1 MNKIVTLTIS
11 PCIDKNTYTDHIV
24 PEEKLR
30 CDRPVFEAGGG
41 GINVSKAIKNLGG
54 NSIAVFP
61 EGGAGGEL
69 LENLLHE
76 EGITTHSLPLEPWT
90 RENLNVVSRESD
102 RQFRFVMPG
111 NPLSESDTQKLIGL
125 LQEHKDASVLVVSG
139 SIPKGTPEHIFDD
152 LAKFSKENDI
162 KLIWDTSG
170 DAVHK
175 SLERGNVYLLKPN
188 HGELCELMG
197 IDKKDDHDVDELA
210 EQLLQKYDLEN
221 VVVSLGAQG
230 ALWIS
235 KHGDEQQIVPPP
247 VKIVSTVGAG
257 DSQIGGMVLKLAQG
271 ESMAVAVRYGVA
283 VGTATITQEGS
294 QLAKKEDAERLFKR
308 IMKKHPIQTKS

>member
-1 MNKIVTLTIS
+1 MKKILTLTIS
-11 PCIDKNTYTDHIV
+11 PCIDKNTYVDHIV
-24 PEEKLR
+24 AEEKLR

-54 NSIAVFP
+54 ESIAIFP

-69 LENLLHE
+69 LENLLNA
-76 EGITTHSLPLEPWT
+76 EGIQTHSLPLEPWT

-111 NPLSESDTQKLIGL
+111 NALTSADTHKLLGL
-125 LQEHKDASVLVVSG
+125 LNEHTDCSVLVVSG
-139 SIPKGTPEHIFDD
+139 SIPDGTPEHIFDD
-152 LAKFSKENDI
+152 LAQFTKEHDI

-170 DAVHK
+170 EAVHK
-175 SLERGNVYLLKPN
+175 SLERGNVFLLKPN

-197 IDKKDDHDVDELA
+197 VNKKDDHDVDELA

-221 VVVSLGAQG
+221 VVVSLGPQG

-235 KHGDEQQIVPPP
+235 KHGDDQQIVPPP

-271 ESMAVAVRYGVA
+271 ESMAIAVRYGVA

-294 QLAKKEDAERLFKR
+294 KLATKEDADRLFKR
-308 IMKKHPIQTKS
+308 IMKKHPVKPKS